1 MRQLLAWRTWAALAA
16 VVVATVVLAV
26 VVLGGSESPS
36 IERLRRNVDTT
47 ASVMAWEGAD
57 AWSTADGRSV
67 GTATLLLDD
76 GRRVTI
82 TDGTPGEASC
92 DDRITPAACV
102 LLADTLGPAV
112 VWFALVAADDPE
124 SRLLT
129 LPTLV
134 DMVDDG
140 DRGVLANEW
149 IVPLTNGVVRTCAGE
164 ETTRTLRQFIER
176 YASRG
181 IRTILDLDRDEVVEV
196 VCAPAAG

>member
-1 MRQLLAWRTWAALAA
+1 MRQLLAWRTWAALAT
-16 VVVATVVLAV
+16 VIVVAIVLATIV
-26 VVLGGSESPS
+26 FGGGDSSS
-36 IERLRRNVDTT
+36 TERPRRNVDTT

-57 AWSTADGRSV
+57 AWTTADGRSV
-67 GTATLLLDD
+67 GTATLVLDD

-92 DDRITPAACV
+92 TDRSTPAACI

-112 VWFALVAADDPE
+112 VWFAVVPADEPE
-124 SRLLT
+124 SRMLT

-140 DRGVLANEW
+140 DRGVLANDW

-181 IRTILDLDRDEVVEV
+181 IRTMLDIDRGEVVEV
-196 VCAPAAG
+196 VCVPVAG

>member
-16 VVVATVVLAV
+16 VIVATGVLAV
-26 VVLGGSESPS
+26 VVLGGGESPS
-36 IERLRRNVDTT
+36 SERPRRNVDTT
-47 ASVMAWEGAD
+47 ASVMTWEGAD
-57 AWSTADGRSV
+57 AWTTADGRSV

-92 DDRITPAACV
+92 GDRTTTATCV
-102 LLADTLGPAV
+102 LLADMLGPAV

-124 SRLLT
+124 SRLLA

-181 IRTILDLDRDEVVEV
+181 IRTILDVDRDEVVEV
-196 VCAPAAG
+196 VCAPAG

>member
-16 VVVATVVLAV
+16 VIVATVVTAI
-26 VVLGGSESPS
+26 VVLGGGESPS
-36 IERLRRNVDTT
+36 TDRPRRNVDTT

-57 AWSTADGRSV
+57 AWTTADGGSL

-92 DDRITPAACV
+92 TDRSTPAACI

-112 VWFALVAADDPE
+112 VWFALVPADDPQ
-124 SRLLT
+124 SRVLT

-176 YASRG
+176 YATRG
-181 IRTILDLDRDEVVEV
+181 IRTILDVDRDEVVEV
-196 VCAPAAG
+196 VCVPVAG

>member
-1 MRQLLAWRTWAALAA
+1 MRQLLAWRTWAALATVI
-16 VVVATVVLAV
+16 VVAIVIATVVF
-26 VVLGGSESPS
+26 GGGDSSS
-36 IERLRRNVDTT
+36 TERPRRNVDTT

-57 AWSTADGRSV
+57 AWTTADGRSV
-67 GTATLLLDD
+67 GTATLVLDD

-92 DDRITPAACV
+92 TDRSTPAACI

-112 VWFALVAADDPE
+112 VWFAVVPADEPE
-124 SRLLT
+124 SRMLT

-140 DRGVLANEW
+140 DRGVLANDW

-181 IRTILDLDRDEVVEV
+181 IRTMLDIDRDEVVEV
-196 VCAPAAG
+196 VCVPVAG

>member
-16 VVVATVVLAV
+16 VIAATVALFAV
-26 VVLGGSESPS
+26 VFGGGESPAT
-36 IERLRRNVDTT
+36 ERSRRNVDTT
-47 ASVMAWEGAD
+47 ASVMTWEGAET
-57 AWSTADGRSV
+57 WTTVDGRSV

-76 GRRVTI
+76 GRRVSI

-92 DDRITPAACV
+92 SDRNTPAACV

-112 VWFALVAADDPE
+112 VWFAVVAADDPE
-124 SRLLT
+124 SRVLT

-140 DRGVLANEW
+140 DRGVLANDW
-149 IVPLTNGVVRTCAGE
+149 VVPLTNGVVRTCAGE

-181 IRTILDLDRDEVVEV
+181 IRTLLDVDRDEVVEV
-196 VCAPAAG
+196 VCAPSAG